1 MYRYVKTNNLNT
13 CIFMFIAYVLYI
25 ISQFFYIVVTYPYC
39 VDVPLDITFQRRNW
53 QDKVKHLKFQSC

>member
-25 ISQFFYIVVTYPYC
+25 VSQLGKTVHNFTIFLHSSYLALLRMC
-39 VDVPLDITFQRRNW
+39 TFG
-53 QDKVKHLKFQSC
+53 HYLST